1 MHAYQW
7 FFMGMMAAYT
17 ACLILLAFLLR
28 GIEANE
34 AARARVS
41 SSRTNGRLY
50 RSRQSENFR

>member
-7 FFMGMMAAYT
+7 FFLGIMAAYT
-17 ACLILLAFLLR
+17 PWLILLAFR

-34 AARARVS
+34 PAPARVS